1 MGRAGVILAMVA
13 AIGLTGCELPNW
25 LGGSDEDVPLPGER
39 VAVLAFDHSLN
50 PDPEIADLQVDLPA
64 AVANE
69 AWEQQGGSA
78 THAMNHLALGAQP
91 KTVWQAKV
99 GDGASDDRLI
109 LAQPIVTGDRV
120 FTMDSRSIITA
131 FEAQSGREVWQVDLK
146 PEDEDDGYFGGGIAH
161 EAGRIYVATGF
172 AQVFALD
179 ASDGSVIWQQA
190 VRGPVHASPTV
201 ADGRVYAI
209 TVGNQLS
216 VLAADDGRSLWTHNG
231 IQEIAEL
238 LGSAG
243 PAVFGSV
250 AVVPY
255 SSGELFGLLV
265 ENGHELWSDSLAS
278 LDRFDP
284 ITNLAHIRG
293 LPVIDRGL
301 VLAIGNAGRMV
312 AIDIRRG
319 ARAWDIT
326 LGGVEMPWVGGDF
339 VFVLTND
346 AKVVCLTRRDG
357 RVRWALALE
366 RYGDPEELEDPIVWR
381 GPVLA
386 GDRLMVVGSN
396 RQVLSISPY
405 TGELLSTVELPGA
418 PAVSPVVAKETLFV
432 LTEDAN
438 LIAMR

>member
-1 MGRAGVILAMVA
+1 LAIVA

-39 VAVLAFDHSLN
+39 VAVLAFDRSFN
-50 PDPEIADLQVDLPA
+50 PDPEIADLQVELPA
-64 AVANE
+64 ATVNE
-69 AWEQQGGSA
+69 TWEQQGGSA
-78 THAMNHLALGAQP
+78 TRAMNHLALGPQP

-99 GDGASDDRLI
+99 GDGTGDDRMI

-120 FTMDSRSIITA
+120 FTMDSRSIVTA
-131 FEAQSGREVWQVDLK
+131 FEVLSGREVWQVDLK
-146 PEDEDDGYFGGGIAH
+146 PEGEDEGYFGGGLAY
-161 EAGRIYVATGF
+161 ESDRIYVTTGF

-179 ASDGSVIWQQA
+179 ASNGSVVWQQA
-190 VRGPVHASPTV
+190 VRGPIHAAPTV
-201 ADGRVYAI
+201 ADGRVFAI

-238 LGSAG
+238 LGSAS
-243 PAVFGSV
+243 PAVSGSV

-265 ENGHELWSDSLAS
+265 ENGHELWNDSLAS

-366 RYGDPEELEDPIVWR
+366 RYGDPEELEDPIVWL

-386 GDRLMVVGSN
+386 GDRLIVVGSN
-396 RQVLSISPY
+396 RQALSISPY
-405 TGELLSTVELPGA
+405 TGELLGSVDLPGA
-418 PAVSPVVAKETLFV
+418 PAVAPVVAKEMLFV

>member
-1 MGRAGVILAMVA
+1 MVA

-39 VAVLAFDHSLN
+39 VAVLAFDRSLN
-50 PDPEIADLQVDLPA
+50 PDPEIANLEVSLPTA
-64 AVANE
+64 TVNAT
-69 AWEQQGGSA
+69 WEQQGGGA
-78 THAMNHLALGAQP
+78 THAMGHLALGPLP
-91 KTVWQAKV
+91 KTLWQAKV
-99 GDGASDDRLI
+99 GDGADDDGLI
-109 LAQPIVTGDRV
+109 LAQPIVTVDRV
-120 FTMDSRSIITA
+120 FTMDARSTITA
-131 FEAQSGREVWQVDLK
+131 FEVRSGREVWQVDLK
-146 PEDEDDGYFGGGIAH
+146 PEGEDDGYFGGGLAY
-161 EAGRIYVATGF
+161 ESGRIYVSTGF

-179 ASDGSVIWQQA
+179 ANTGAVVWQQA
-190 VRGPVHASPTV
+190 VRGPVHAAPTV
-201 ADGRVYAI
+201 ADGRVFVI

-216 VLAADDGRSLWTHNG
+216 VLAVEDGQSLWTHNG

-238 LGSAG
+238 LGSAN
-243 PAVFGSV
+243 PAVSGSV

-293 LPVIDRGL
+293 LPVIDDDL

-326 LGGVEMPWVGGDF
+326 LAGVEMPWVSGDF

-346 AKVVCLTRRDG
+346 AKVVCLTRREG
-357 RVRWALALE
+357 RVRWALPLE
-366 RYGDPEELEDPIVWR
+366 RYGDPEELEDPIVWL

-386 GDRLMVVGSN
+386 GDRLIVVGSN
-396 RQVLSISPY
+396 RQALSISPY
-405 TGELLSTVELPGA
+405 TGELLGTVELPGA
-418 PAVSPVVAKETLFV
+418 PAVAPVVAQEMLFV

-438 LIAMR
+438 LIVMR